1 MNQQTE
7 QAIYKLIDEGL
18 FFSVNKSKLASL
30 FLEKE
35 LGINVSQLNKEEISK
50 MICERYGERYDR
62 ELEKLPNKEEIYIY
76 VAHEIM
82 EILEDKE
89 PCECFNREVFL
100 VMKDLKKINSMI
112 QEYQLKQKGK
122 NIDGYEKRKY
132 QYLIEKLD
140 KAKDEIC
147 EYMTGKINSCIYKEV
162 RDWSKTITF
171 SNSGSFNQ
179 MLPIRYS
186 FRGREE
192 EYEMS
197 VFDGLNYK
205 FQFTT
210 LKERNELKHL
220 HITNKDTFKERVD
233 SYIRAN
239 KIDNKILSLIEENHI
254 LNKRGVLK
262 QAIEIYREERMD
274 LFCQII
280 PLQIEGIIYDYCI
293 ELGVSPSRIERTS
306 LDKKV
311 EEIVKKDRWFKGHE
325 YFKYDFIE
333 LRNTA
338 AHGRL
343 HMNVNF
349 KDTANM
355 LILDLMYL
363 CETINNSN
371 ALVVNRIRKLIKL
384 YERNINNVYV
394 PVDEIVY
401 EFIAKYRDKSL
412 PSIYGKENVIKEIY
426 KYAMSDKLLD
436 YIHIYIMHPSIV
448 EALSEEQKREIEK
461 VLHYLK
467 RSKKIKDR
475 CDNLLEL
482 LAPDSKEE

>member
-1 MNQQTE
+1 MNQRTE
-7 QAIYKLIDEGL
+7 QVICKLIDEDL
-18 FFSVNKSKLASL
+18 FFSVNKSKLARL
-30 FLEKE
+30 FLEKD
-35 LGINVSQLNKEEISK
+35 LGNNVSKLNKEKLSK
-50 MICERYGERYDR
+50 KICERYGQRYLC
-62 ELEKLPNKEEIYIY
+62 ELDKLSNKEEIYIF

-89 PCECFNREVFL
+89 PWECFNTEVFL
-100 VMKDLKKINSMI
+100 VMKDLRKINSMI
-112 QEYQLKQKGK
+112 QEYQSKQKGK
-122 NIDGYEKRKY
+122 YIDGYEKKKY

-147 EYMTGKINSCIYKEV
+147 EYMTGKIKFTIHKEV

-179 MLPIRYS
+179 MLPSRYS

-205 FQFTT
+205 FQFIT

-220 HITNKDTFKERVD
+220 HITNKDEFRERVD
-233 SYIRAN
+233 RYISTN
-239 KIDNKILSLIEENHI
+239 EIDSKILSLIEENHV

-262 QAIEIYREERMD
+262 EAIEIYKEGRMD

-293 ELGVSPSRIERTS
+293 ELGVSSSRIERTP

-311 EEIVKKDRWFKGHE
+311 EEIVKKDKWFKCHE

-343 HMNVNF
+343 HENINF

-363 CETINNSN
+363 CEVLNNSN
-371 ALVVNRIRKLIKL
+371 ALVVNKMRKLIKRF
-384 YERNINNVYV
+384 EENINNENASVGVY
-394 PVDEIVY
+394 VY
-401 EFIAKYRDKSL
+401 EFIAKYRDKPL
-412 PSIYGKENVIKEIY
+412 PSIYGKENVIKEIF
-426 KYAMSDKLLD
+426 KYAKSDKLLD
-436 YIHIYIMHPSIV
+436 YIHIYLKHPSIV
-448 EALSEEQKREIEK
+448 EALSEERKQEIEM
-461 VLHYLK
+461 VLNYLK
-467 RSKKIKDR
+467 KSKKIEDR
-475 CDNLLEL
+475 CKNLLTFL
-482 LAPDSKEE
+482 KANSEE